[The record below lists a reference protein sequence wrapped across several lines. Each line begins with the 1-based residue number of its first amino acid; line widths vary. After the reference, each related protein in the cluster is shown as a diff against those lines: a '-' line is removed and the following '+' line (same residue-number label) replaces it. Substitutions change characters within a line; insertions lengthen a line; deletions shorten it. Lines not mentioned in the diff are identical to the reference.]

1 MTVSKKV
8 LVMERQTLEKDF
20 NALAE
25 QIKQSELSLNNMK
38 NNLNALH
45 GAIQQ
50 VDKLLGMINDNGADV
65 ISDIKTVPK
74 SEESTN
80 GEIIQKS

>member
-8 LVMERQTLEKDF
+8 LVLERQTLEKDF

-25 QIKQSELSLNNMK
+25 QIKQSELSLSNMK

-50 VDKLLGMINDNGADV
+50 VDKLLGMINDNGGDV
-65 ISDIKTVPK
+65 ISDIQTVPK

>member
-8 LVMERQTLEKDF
+8 LVVERATLEKDF

-25 QIKQSELSLNNMK
+25 QIKQSEMSLNNMK

-50 VDKLLGMINDNGADV
+50 VDKLLKLVSEDD
-65 ISDIKTVPK
+65 
-74 SEESTN
+74 EESKD